1 MVMYW
6 PVVCCL
12 RWLWE
17 EIGGTKRELLA
28 LQSAFK
34 FSFGLFN
41 TNLHFFTHQAPTAAP
56 GATKEVESALLIL
69 ACSVLFVV
77 GMGAI

>member
-1 MVMYW
+1 M
-6 PVVCCL
+6 
-12 RWLWE
+12 
-17 EIGGTKRELLA
+17 GGTKRELLA

-34 FSFGLFN
+34 LPFGLFN

-56 GATKEVESALLIL
+56 GAMKEVESALLIL